1 MRVPGNCPGDDMS
14 LFENQDKGMELLGAA
29 YSGSVGERCFS
40 DTTILTHHLEQITD
54 SNLLCLWKLRM
65 NGRIHTELGVCDAE
79 GDVMQVIDEQ
89 MLKIAMD
96 PDRYR

>member
-1 MRVPGNCPGDDMS
+1 M
-14 LFENQDKGMELLGAA
+14 LHTAA
-29 YSGSVGERCFS
+29 LSAKDIVS
-40 DTTILTHHLEQITD
+40 DTSTLTHHLEQITD

-65 NGRIHTELGVCDAE
+65 NGRIHTEFGVCDAE

-89 MLKIAMD
+89 MLKIAMH